1 MRNSLEEIKVGLKLL
16 QLERQEDLAQYKK
29 KFLNTTIADKKKE
42 GITWHPILLKKT
54 KIGMGER
61 LIIEAGLFTRRRVEI
76 PLGKVQYARFDEP
89 LLRRLLGYGTLVV
102 ETASFGQLE
111 GGVRQAE
118 GQLVMVPQH
127 RRAELMGV
135 ALPGL
140 DFDPWTDPSLPA
152 HPRAIWGRVLGA
164 LMRGGVVGGLAIWA
178 FGAAG
183 AWAFLSLLLFLSR
196 ARLEHQA
203 QGYAVTPA
211 VVMVKGGYWTKTVG
225 VLDRGKIQSVFVVQ
239 PLFDR
244 MLGLG
249 RVVVRVA
256 GTEMQLPAVELSV
269 ALGVLAQ
276 LRPAE
281 QRAQPS

>member
-1 MRNSLEEIKVGLKLL
+1 V
-16 QLERQEDLAQYKK
+16 
-29 KFLNTTIADKKKE
+29 
-42 GITWHPILLKKT
+42 
-54 KIGMGER
+54 
-61 LIIEAGLFTRRRVEI
+61 
-76 PLGKVQYARFDEP
+76 
-89 LLRRLLGYGTLVV
+89 
-102 ETASFGQLE
+102 
-111 GGVRQAE
+111 
-118 GQLVMVPQH
+118 
-127 RRAELMGV
+127 
-135 ALPGL
+135 
-140 DFDPWTDPSLPA
+140 
-152 HPRAIWGRVLGA
+152 
-164 LMRGGVVGGLAIWA
+164 
-178 FGAAG
+178 G
-183 AWAFLSLLLFLSR
+183 AWAFLSVLLFLSR
-196 ARLEHQA
+196 ARLEHRA

>member
-1 MRNSLEEIKVGLKLL
+1 MDFISSTYDSAVSAVATRLREQRGEER
-16 QLERQEDLAQYKK
+16 RQDPQ
-29 KFLNTTIADKKKE
+29 
-42 GITWHPILLKKT
+42 
-54 KIGMGER
+54 
-61 LIIEAGLFTRRRVEI
+61 
-76 PLGKVQYARFDEP
+76 
-89 LLRRLLGYGTLVV
+89 GT
-102 ETASFGQLE
+102 
-111 GGVRQAE
+111 
-118 GQLVMVPQH
+118 
-127 RRAELMGV
+127 
-135 ALPGL
+135 AL
-140 DFDPWTDPSLPA
+140 
-152 HPRAIWGRVLGA
+152 VLG
-164 LMRGGVVGGLAIWA
+164 RGPDVERWLTERGYRFRSAPI
-178 FGAAG
+178 AG
-183 AWAFLSLLLFLSR
+183 RPFHPA
-196 ARLEHQA
+196 
-203 QGYAVTPA
+203 GYAVTPA